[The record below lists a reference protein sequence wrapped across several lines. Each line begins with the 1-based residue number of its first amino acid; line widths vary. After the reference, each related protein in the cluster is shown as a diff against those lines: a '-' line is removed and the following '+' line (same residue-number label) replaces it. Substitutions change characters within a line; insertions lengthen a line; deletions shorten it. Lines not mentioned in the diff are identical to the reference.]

1 MFIASI
7 LNTDPE
13 KVSAWGKLI
22 RDIGVP
28 ILMLC
33 AMSFAMYNGGV
44 WIGEHILLP
53 TLQKNEA
60 LVDSQTRSNEA
71 LLASLNTITENIRQ
85 QTEANRVNT
94 DSITRMSSDIAAIRQ
109 ATEASSEIHRV
120 VAESAP
126 KFFEEQK
133 RQSEILKELLSK

>member
-33 AMSFAMYNGGV
+33 AMSFAMYKGGL
-44 WIGEHILLP
+44 WIGEKILLP
-53 TLQKNEA
+53 TLEKNEA
-60 LVDSQTRSNEA
+60 LVDSQTKSNEA
-71 LLASLNTITENIRQ
+71 LLTSLNMITENIRQ
-85 QTEANRVNT
+85 QAEANKTNT
-94 DSITRMSSDIAAIRQ
+94 ESITKISSDIAAIRT
-109 ATEASSEIHRV
+109 ATEITAKEG
-120 VAESAP
+120 P
-126 KFFEEQK
+126 KFFDEQ
-133 RQSEILKELLSK
+133 RSQGEILQKLLEEATKQ

>member
-33 AMSFAMYNGGV
+33 AMSFAMYKGGL
-44 WIGEHILLP
+44 WIGEKILLP
-53 TLQKNEA
+53 TLEKNEA
-60 LVDSQTRSNEA
+60 LVDSQTKSNEA
-71 LLASLNTITENIRQ
+71 LLTNLNMITENIRQ
-85 QTEANRVNT
+85 QAEANKTNT
-94 DSITRMSSDIAAIRQ
+94 ESITKISSDIAAIRN
-109 ATEASSEIHRV
+109 ATETSA
-120 VAESAP
+120 ANAP
-126 KFFEEQK
+126 KFFTEQQA
-133 RQSEILKELLSK
+133 QSEILRKLLDKDPIP